1 METMGAMARLPQMPP
16 PPRKLPRQRRP
27 PLTTYRYVIWLARR
41 LSVVMIFF
49 FFFFLSCAHQFL
61 LMAIPFAEGFCRAQD
76 CANNVGCRR
85 YGFFDREG
93 RSCLGCCV
101 RVSFPFDVSSVL
113 FIKIRPRLCAFLPSS
128 LPELAGKHGE
138 VSLDDFDLD
147 LDDLMSDT
155 KAIDAP
161 MPVKKSRSKRK

>member
-1 METMGAMARLPQMPP
+1 M
-16 PPRKLPRQRRP
+16 
-27 PLTTYRYVIWLARR
+27 
-41 LSVVMIFF
+41 
-49 FFFFLSCAHQFL
+49 
-61 LMAIPFAEGFCRAQD
+61 
-76 CANNVGCRR
+76 
-85 YGFFDREG
+85 
-93 RSCLGCCV
+93 GCCV

-113 FIKIRPRLCAFLPSS
+113 FIKIRVPSPAFLRSS